1 MWKLD
6 ETLLN
11 LEHSQ
16 HSWEKESFIELLG
29 LQLDTEEG
37 GLCMKVIDA
46 PSSLFSI
53 QDIQEAP
60 IMGLFRAALTGLGSN
75 QNIVGQDIS

>member
-11 LEHSQ
+11 LKHSQ

-46 PSSLFSI
+46 PPPLFS
-53 QDIQEAP
+53 IQEAP

>member
-46 PSSLFSI
+46 PSPLFS
-53 QDIQEAP
+53 IQEAP

>member
-1 MWKLD
+1 MK
-6 ETLLN
+6 
-11 LEHSQ
+11 HSQ

-37 GLCMKVIDA
+37 GLCMKVIDDFHA